1 MECQDKV
8 NSAGLASE
16 IQAESGETNFCV
28 QGLHG
33 VTNAMQN
40 FLKSLGREVSPAAN
54 YQNLQLRSNDLSLAE
69 ARNLG

>member
-8 NSAGLASE
+8 NGAGLAGE

-33 VTNAMQN
+33 SGCY
-40 FLKSLGREVSPAAN
+40 KC
-54 YQNLQLRSNDLSLAE
+54 YAE
-69 ARNLG
+69 LLEITWKGSQTSSKLP